1 MRYVV
6 LTRRSCSDSSPV
18 SGLPR
23 DKVSGWVR
31 QFPFCL
37 SVNGC
42 ARFGSICSAGIAG
55 LPVTMLL
62 VTLSALWNIDEK
74 SGDENGKGIDISN
87 ISTRS
92 TKYYLPGAAAEASP
106 VSTAVRQ
113 VGEIFLP
120 ISTFSGTTYHCLAL
134 AELLCSCRKIEPAS
148 SFLV

>member
-6 LTRRSCSDSSPV
+6 LTRRLKSDSSPV

-42 ARFGSICSAGIAG
+42 THLGSICSAGIAG
-55 LPVTMLL
+55 LPMTMLL

-74 SGDENGKGIDISN
+74 AGDENGKEIDISN

-92 TKYYLPGAAAEASP
+92 TKYLPPGCG
-106 VSTAVRQ
+106 R
-113 VGEIFLP
+113 
-120 ISTFSGTTYHCLAL
+120 
-134 AELLCSCRKIEPAS
+134 
-148 SFLV
+148 